1 VLTWASLIQAVLLS
15 LTVAGLYAAIAAGL
29 TLTVGVTR
37 IINFAHGEFVMLG
50 AFLTY
55 FLFTQYGVS
64 PWIGMIASGAAMGLF
79 SALVYRVFLARVL
92 KHDEHNQLLAT
103 LGLSILLVNIAII
116 LWSPDPRVMQAPEL
130 VPALQFGEVT
140 VPGNNLVVAGVGGLL
155 FLALQFIMHRTRYGT
170 QMRFASDDAELAMH
184 SGINVDRIFE
194 LSFVIGGVAA
204 GVAGGLV
211 ALILYVHPVVGLD
224 LVIRAVAIITR
235 GGLGS
240 IPGAL
245 VGAAILALAEG
256 LTSTFVPHGGS
267 FGYGVAFLLLLIVLI
282 VWPSGLFGKQTHT

>member
-1 VLTWASLIQAVLLS
+1 MTWVSLTQAVLLS

-55 FLFTQYGVS
+55 ALFTRFGLS
-64 PWIGMIASGAAMGLF
+64 PWIGMLVSGVVIGLF
-79 SALVYRVFLARVL
+79 SAVVYRSFLARVL

-103 LGLSILLVNIAII
+103 LGLSILLLNIAII
-116 LWSPDPRVMQAPEL
+116 LWSPDPRVMQAPQL
-130 VPALQFGEVT
+130 LPALQFSGVT
-140 VPGNNLVVAGVGGLL
+140 IPGNNLVVAGVGGVL
-155 FLALQFIMHRTRYGT
+155 FLLLQFIMRHTRYGT
-170 QMRFASDDAELAMH
+170 QMRFASDDAELAQH
-184 SGINVDRIFE
+184 CGINVDRVFE
-194 LSFVIGGVAA
+194 LSFVIGGFAA

-211 ALILYVHPVVGLD
+211 ALTLYVHPAVGLD
-224 LVIRAVAIITR
+224 LVIRAFAIITL
-235 GGLGS
+235 GGLGN

-245 VGAAILALAEG
+245 IGAAILALAEG

-267 FGYGVAFLLLLIVLI
+267 FGFGIAFLLLLLVLL
-282 VWPSGLFGKQTHT
+282 VRPAGLFGKQAQ

>member
-1 VLTWASLIQAVLLS
+1 MNWASIAQAVLLA

-55 FLFTQYGVS
+55 ALFTFYGVS
-64 PWIGMIASGAAMGLF
+64 PWIGMVISGVAIALF
-79 SALVYRVFLARVL
+79 SAVVYRVFLARVL

-103 LGLSILLVNIAII
+103 LGLSILLVNIAVI
-116 LWSPDPRVMQAPEL
+116 LWSPDPRIMQAPQL
-130 VPALQFGEVT
+130 LPSLQFAGVT

-155 FLALQFIMHRTRYGT
+155 FLMLQYIMRHTRYGT

-184 SGINVDRIFE
+184 CGINVDRVFE
-194 LSFVIGGVAA
+194 LSFVVGGFAA

-211 ALILYVHPVVGLD
+211 ALILYVHPSVGLD
-224 LVIRAVAIITR
+224 LVIRAFAIIAL
-235 GGLGS
+235 GGLGN

-245 VGAAILALAEG
+245 IGAAILALAEG
-256 LTSTFVPHGGS
+256 LTSTFVPDGGS
-267 FGYGVAFLLLLIVLI
+267 FGFGVAFLLLLLVLI
-282 VWPSGLFGKQTHT
+282 VRPSGLFGKQVQS

>member
-1 VLTWASLIQAVLLS
+1 MTWASLIQAVLLS

-55 FLFTQYGVS
+55 FLFTQYGLS
-64 PWIGMIASGAAMGLF
+64 PWIGMVASGAAMGLF
-79 SALVYRVFLARVL
+79 SAFVYRVFLARVL
-92 KHDEHNQLLAT
+92 KHDEHNQRLAT
-103 LGLSILLVNIAII
+103 LGLSILLVNVAII
-116 LWSPDPRVMQAPEL
+116 LWSPDPRVMQAPQL
-130 VPALQFGEVT
+130 VPTLQVGGIT

-155 FLALQFIMHRTRYGT
+155 FLALQFIMNHTRYGT

-194 LSFVIGGVAA
+194 LSFVVGGVAA

-211 ALILYVHPVVGLD
+211 ALILYVHPGVGLD
-224 LVIRAVAIITR
+224 LVIRAFAIITL
-235 GGLGS
+235 GGLGN
-240 IPGAL
+240 IPGAMI
-245 VGAAILALAEG
+245 GAAILALAEG

-267 FGYGVAFLLLLIVLI
+267 FGYGVAFLLLLVVLI
-282 VWPSGLFGKQTHT
+282 VWPNGLFGKQTHT

>member
-1 VLTWASLIQAVLLS
+1 MTWASLIQAVLLS

-64 PWIGMIASGAAMGLF
+64 PWIGMIGSGAAMGLF

-224 LVIRAVAIITR
+224 LVIRAFAIITL

-282 VWPSGLFGKQTHT
+282 VWPNGLFGKQTHT

>member
-1 VLTWASLIQAVLLS
+1 MTWASLIQAVLLS

-64 PWIGMIASGAAMGLF
+64 PWIGMVVSGAAIGLF
-79 SALVYRVFLARVL
+79 AALVYRLFLARVL
-92 KHDEHNQLLAT
+92 QHDEHNQLLAT

-116 LWSPDPRVMQAPEL
+116 LWSPDPRVMQAPQL
-130 VPALQFGEVT
+130 VPSLQVGEIT

-170 QMRFASDDAELAMH
+170 QMRFASDDTELAMH

-194 LSFVIGGVAA
+194 LSFVVGGVAA

-224 LVIRAVAIITR
+224 LVIRAFAIITL
-235 GGLGS
+235 GGLGN

-245 VGAAILALAEG
+245 IGAAILALAEG

-267 FGYGVAFLLLLIVLI
+267 FGYGVAFLLLLIVLV
-282 VWPSGLFGKQTHT
+282 VWPNGLFGRQTHT

>member
-1 VLTWASLIQAVLLS
+1 MTWASLTQAVLLS

-55 FLFTQYGVS
+55 FLFTQYGLS
-64 PWIGMIASGAAMGLF
+64 PWIGMVASGVAMGLF

-116 LWSPDPRVMQAPEL
+116 LWSPDPRVMQAPQL
-130 VPALQFGEVT
+130 VPALQMGGIT

-224 LVIRAVAIITR
+224 LVIRAFAIITL
-235 GGLGS
+235 GGLGN

-245 VGAAILALAEG
+245 IGAAILALAEG

-267 FGYGVAFLLLLIVLI
+267 FGYGVAFLLLLVVLI
-282 VWPSGLFGKQTHT
+282 VWPNGLFGRQTHT

>member
-1 VLTWASLIQAVLLS
+1 MTWASLTQAVLLS

-55 FLFTQYGVS
+55 FLFTQYGLS
-64 PWIGMIASGAAMGLF
+64 PWIGMVASGVAMGLF

-116 LWSPDPRVMQAPEL
+116 LWSPDPRVMQAPQL
-130 VPALQFGEVT
+130 VPALQVGGVT

-224 LVIRAVAIITR
+224 LVIRAFAIITL
-235 GGLGS
+235 GGLGN

-245 VGAAILALAEG
+245 IGAAILALAEG

-267 FGYGVAFLLLLIVLI
+267 FGYGVAFLLLLVVLI
-282 VWPSGLFGKQTHT
+282 VWPNGLFGRQTHT

>member
-1 VLTWASLIQAVLLS
+1 MTWASILQAVLLS
-15 LTVAGLYAAIAAGL
+15 LSIAGLYAAIAAGL

-55 FLFTQYGVS
+55 ALYTQYGIS
-64 PWIGMIASGAAMGLF
+64 PWAGMLVSGVVIGLF
-79 SALVYRVFLARVL
+79 SALVYRLFLERVL

-116 LWSPDPRVMQAPEL
+116 LWSPDPRVMQAPQL
-130 VPALQFGEVT
+130 VPTLQLGGISI
-140 VPGNNLVVAGVGGLL
+140 PG
-155 FLALQFIMHRTRYGT
+155 
-170 QMRFASDDAELAMH
+170 DDAELAKH

-194 LSFVIGGVAA
+194 LSFVVGGFAA

-211 ALILYVHPVVGLD
+211 ALILYVHPTVGLD
-224 LVIRAVAIITR
+224 LVIRAFAIIAL
-235 GGLGS
+235 GGLGN

-245 VGAAILALAEG
+245 IGAAVLALAEG
-256 LTSTFVPHGGS
+256 MTSTFIPHGGS
-267 FGYGVAFLLLLIVLI
+267 FGFGVAFLILLIVL
-282 VWPSGLFGKQTHT
+282 VVRPSGLFGKQAHS